1 MDPTVVD
8 NAFKLLSE
16 DVKFKSLSELFILR
30 TVIDVVIMGNFPNAQ
45 KCKECTMKDTAILK
59 ICCNLKKILEDWN
72 EYCKVFNLDCEKCND
87 YFIYWLYGKIKNSN
101 LNVREIKN
109 IYSVLMNAWKIKLS
123 NKACNIKH
131 ELVVDKGVIKYKK
144 ELYDFLEY
152 YEYIKKRIEDKQHSS
167 TEFCEYIWYA
177 FELYKKMHSDS
188 ISYYYGYY
196 DKEIEKFKSVFT
208 NVQQELEYLE
218 NKCNNNILDSVF
230 DKTNKVIRVM
240 KKNETKEYIRNK
252 FDSFHKSEKGLLEK
266 KSSLFKFY
274 LKLDGYYAKRTTD
287 SCESSDDNFF
297 MKNIYFC
304 NIWHS
309 IKEMLEEWN
318 RKSSQPKNF
327 TYNKECD
334 YLNYWLYDKLKDHND
349 TRNIIPFLYE
359 IRKLFTAKGYCN
371 SKRYEF
377 LAEQLENKK
386 ILHDFVEYYD
396 LIKDKLTTLG
406 NTEREKYCDY
416 MKVFFDLYK
425 DMEQNKSLS
434 QGYIDEIRHFKA
446 KFYGNT
452 DELNFINS
460 KCPGKC
466 LNYIFT
472 DKYKIFCPSDQ
483 GRSLVDLSD
492 GAESCG
498 TENSFTP
505 HYSSNEKDFIP
516 NDSDLDKA
524 YKELDEEDP
533 NVYYKQYCT
542 GIKSFECKHKGVS
555 KICHKLVKNLMHLS
569 EMPKDTK
576 RDERCYLLKHW
587 LYRELRKIFSSNI
600 NDVSKEPVI
609 TKLKEVFFNIN
620 NKYLSERPCYCY
632 FDDTMDKWKDD
643 KQLHDYFQIYEKL
656 AENIKTSSNSCD
668 NYFGYLSS
676 INKLYK
682 KYIGECCYCFKSENC
697 TDICPGYFKCDEK
710 FNPYNLYLQLKCT
723 GEPPKYFEKVDKP
736 LGIDHYVI
744 TESQKYALLQYR
756 LTSDPFYMMAF
767 YVLGVLGIF
776 MTFFVFYKFTPL
788 GNIMHKRGNT
798 NRNQLIEAYEQELA
812 QNSLRNNN
820 VNRNQRR
827 IQLAYSA

>member
-1 MDPTVVD
+1 M
-8 NAFKLLSE
+8 E
-16 DVKFKSLSELFILR
+16 KFSSDKI
-30 TVIDVVIMGNFPNAQ
+30 
-45 KCKECTMKDTAILK
+45 CKGCTMKDTTIRK
-59 ICCNLKKILEDWN
+59 FCCNIKEILEDWN
-72 EYCKVFNLDCEKCND
+72 EKCKEFMLDCEKCND
-87 YFIYWLYGKIKNSN
+87 YFIYWLYGKIKNSD
-101 LNVREIKN
+101 LSVDEIKN
-109 IYSVLMNAWKIKLS
+109 LYSVMKKAWKIKSFSGL
-123 NKACNIKH
+123 CNIKQ
-131 ELVVDKGVIKYKK
+131 EFVVDKGVIKYKK

-152 YEYIKKRIEDKQHSS
+152 YEYIKKRIENKPHSS

-177 FELYKKMHSDS
+177 FEIYKKMHSDFN
-188 ISYYYGYY
+188 SYYYGSY
-196 DKEIEKFKSVFT
+196 DKEIKKFKNVFAD
-208 NVQQELEYLE
+208 VRKESEYVE
-218 NKCNNNILDSVF
+218 KKCAKNNLNLVF
-230 DKTNKVIRVM
+230 DKTKNVIRLI
-240 KKNETKEYIRNK
+240 KENETKEDVRNK
-252 FDSFHKSEKGLLEK
+252 FDLFHSSEKGFLEK
-266 KSSLFKFY
+266 NSSLFKFY
-274 LKLDGYYAKRTTD
+274 SELNKYYVERLTANCGTSGDTYIKENHD
-287 SCESSDDNFF
+287 
-297 MKNIYFC
+297 FC
-304 NIWHS
+304 NMWHS
-309 IKEMLEEWN
+309 IQEILKDWN
-318 RKSSQPKNF
+318 RGTLQFKNL
-327 TYNKECD
+327 TYNKKCD

-492 GAESCG
+492 GRESCNA
-498 TENSFTP
+498 E
-505 HYSSNEKDFIP
+505 FIP
-516 NDSDLDKA
+516 KDSDLEKA

-542 GIKSFECKHKGVS
+542 KINSFECKHKGVS
-555 KICHKLVKNLMHLS
+555 NICHKLVKNLMHLS

-776 MTFFVFYKFTPL
+776 MTFFVFYKVNKN
-788 GNIMHKRGNT
+788 GNVYIYELHVFDVNLYYVKAYNYQLNT
-798 NRNQLIEAYEQELA
+798 FYISNIFYF
-812 QNSLRNNN
+812 SLHLLEILCIKGETLTGIN
-820 VNRNQRR
+820 
-827 IQLAYSA
+827 L